1 MKGSVRRTRLALRA
15 AVVPLVLAFGSAA
28 AQQGAAQGGVPARQV
43 LDGVFTPEQA
53 TRGKASYEGVCA
65 RCHGVQLTGGADAG
79 PALKGS
85 TFLSHWDS
93 DTLGSLFVKIRDT
106 MPRNTPGTISDE
118 VKIEVVAYLL
128 QQNGFPAGASEL
140 KVNLAVLDEV
150 RIALRG
156 VWDGVFTAAQADRGK
171 AAAGRGRCTGC
182 HGLELGGTERA
193 PTLKG
198 ATFLANWEDGSVN
211 RLFVKIRDTMP
222 PANTDQLPPA
232 EKLDVVAFLLREN
245 GFPAGSRELTP
256 DQDSLETI
264 HIVKKGQSGGGAPNF
279 ALVHVVGCLTG
290 DANSGWRLTNATEPV
305 VTREETPTEAALKNA
320 QARPLGRQSVSL
332 VSVSR
337 SLKPESM
344 DGQKVEA
351 RGLLYR
357 EQAYTDLNLTS
368 LRPVAS
374 SCN

>member
-1 MKGSVRRTRLALRA
+1 
-15 AVVPLVLAFGSAA
+15 
-28 AQQGAAQGGVPARQV
+28 

-65 RCHGVQLTGGADAG
+65 RCHGVQLTGGADGG

-93 DTLGSLFVKIRDT
+93 DTLGSLFVKVRDT

-140 KVNLAVLDEV
+140 KVNLAALDEV

-156 VWDGVFTAAQADRGK
+156 VWDGVFTAAQAERGK
-171 AAAGRGRCTGC
+171 TAAGRGRCTGC
-182 HGLELGGTERA
+182 HGLDLGGTERA

-198 ATFLANWEDGSVN
+198 STFLANWEDGSVN
-211 RLFVKIRDTMP
+211 RLFMKIRDTMP
-222 PANTDQLPPA
+222 PANTDQLLPA
-232 EKLDVVAFLLREN
+232 EKLDVVAFLLHEN
-245 GFPAGSRELTP
+245 GFPAGSRELPP
-256 DQDSLETI
+256 DPDSLETI
-264 HIVKKGQSGGGAPNF
+264 HIVKKGQNAAGAPNF

-290 DANSGWRLTNATEPV
+290 NASSGWRLTNATEPV

-320 QARPLGRQSVSL
+320 LARPLGRQSVSL
-332 VSVSR
+332 VSVGA

-344 DGQKVEA
+344 LGQKVEA

-357 EQAYTDLNLTS
+357 EDAYTDLNLTS
-368 LRPVAS
+368 LQKVAS
-374 SCN
+374 SCSN

>member
-28 AQQGAAQGGVPARQV
+28 AQQGATQGGAPARQV

-65 RCHGVQLTGGADAG
+65 RCHGVQLTGGADGG

-140 KVNLAVLDEV
+140 KVNLAALDEV

-156 VWDGVFTAAQADRGK
+156 VWDGVFTAAQAERGK
-171 AAAGRGRCTGC
+171 TAAGRGRCTGC

-264 HIVKKGQSGGGAPNF
+264 HIVKKGQSGVGAPNF